1 MSLNIFQKIKSV
13 VWISVKRRCGSFD
26 TLGKTKILS
35 HADDGHTTKV
45 EKFVS
50 FFLLLLLGD
59 EWERNYL
66 ESNQLD

>member
-1 MSLNIFQKIKSV
+1 L
-13 VWISVKRRCGSFD
+13 
-26 TLGKTKILS
+26 TLWGKTKILS
-35 HADDGHTTKV
+35 HADDGNTTKV